1 MAKCNCI
8 KDAELKTIAH
18 LKTNNPNKI
27 YNEDLNGF
35 RGTGF
40 DNVAISFGEGGGY
53 SFYHP
58 FVIETKF
65 QKVNGEISKPKKET
79 VNIYP
84 TYCCL
89 CGIKLNDDEQ

>member
-8 KDAELKTIAH
+8 KETEQKTLDFLKTKH
-18 LKTNNPNKI
+18 KDKT

-35 RGTGF
+35 QGTGF
-40 DNVAISFGEGGGY
+40 QNVAILFGENSGY

-58 FVIETKF
+58 FTVETTF
-65 QKVNGEISKPKKET
+65 TKVNGEMSKPKKET

-89 CGIKLNDDEQ
+89 CGIKLNDNDQ